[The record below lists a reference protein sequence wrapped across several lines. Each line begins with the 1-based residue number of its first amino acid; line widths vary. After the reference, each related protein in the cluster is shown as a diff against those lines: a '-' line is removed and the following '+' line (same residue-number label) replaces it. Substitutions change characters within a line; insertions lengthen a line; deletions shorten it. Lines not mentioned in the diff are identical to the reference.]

1 MSVQSKSIFTGA
13 PDQLTTGAILN
24 APTGTALPNEATA
37 GTLAAAFIDSG
48 YIGEDGLKIGTNQ
61 SSTDIKDWSGNV
73 VRSIMSEYGH
83 SLTWSHLELNER
95 SLKNFLGDANVT
107 VTAATATTGT
117 KIAARFNAD
126 EMPVKSWVFKIKD
139 GTRRLLVVVPL
150 GQLSE
155 RGEVTLTKTSAIQ
168 LPITL
173 KTFPDASGNHMY
185 WYSDDGVFIGA
196 A

>member
-1 MSVQSKSIFTGA
+1 MPVQQKSIFTGA

-24 APTGTALPNEATA
+24 GPLGTVLPTDASGTIAPALK
-37 GTLAAAFIDSG
+37 DSG
-48 YIGEDGLKIGTNQ
+48 YIGEDGLKIGTSQ

-83 SLTWSHLELNER
+83 SLTWSHLELNEA
-95 SLKNFLGDANVT
+95 SLKNFLGDANVAM
-107 VTAATATTGT
+107 TAATATAGT
-117 KIAARFNAD
+117 KFAAKFNAD
-126 EMPVKSWVFKIKD
+126 EMPTKAWVFKIKD
-139 GTRRLLVVVPL
+139 GARRLLVVVPQ

-155 RGEVTLTKTSAIQ
+155 RGEITLTKTSAIM

-185 WYSDDGVFIGA
+185 WYGDDGVLMGA

>member
-1 MSVQSKSIFTGA
+1 MAVQSKSIFTGA
-13 PDQLTTGAILN
+13 PDQLTTGAILS
-24 APTGTALPNEATA
+24 APTGTALPTDATT
-37 GTLAAAFIDSG
+37 GTLAAPFKDSG
-48 YIGEDGLKIGTNQ
+48 YINEDGLKIGTSS

-83 SLTWSHLELNER
+83 SFTWAHLELNEQ
-95 SLKNFLGDANVT
+95 SLKNFLGEANVT
-107 VTAATATTGT
+107 VTPATATTGT

-139 GTRRLLVVVPL
+139 GKRRLLLVVPL
-150 GQLSE
+150 GQVSE
-155 RGEVTLTKTSAIQ
+155 RGEITFTKTAAIQ

-173 KTFPDASGNHMY
+173 KTYPDASGNHVYM
-185 WYSDDGVFIGA
+185 YSDDGEFLGA

>member
-1 MSVQSKSIFTGA
+1 MTVQSKSIFTGA
-13 PDQLTTGAILN
+13 PDQLTTGAILS
-24 APTGTALPNEATA
+24 APAGVVLPTDATA
-37 GTLAAAFIDSG
+37 GSLATGFNDSG

-83 SLTWSHLELNER
+83 SLTWAHLELNEQ
-95 SLKNFLGDANVT
+95 SLKNFLGEENVQA
-107 VTAATATTGT
+107 TAATSSSGT
-117 KIAARFNAD
+117 KLAAKFNAD
-126 EMPVKSWVFKIKD
+126 EMPTKSWVFKVKD
-139 GTRRLLVVVPL
+139 GNRRLLVVVPL

-155 RGEVTLTKTSAIQ
+155 RGEITLTKTSAIQ

-185 WYSDDGVFIGA
+185 WYSDDGVFVGSA
-196 A
+196 